1 MFIYYEIVFGT
12 LAKCMNAC
20 RYLRLNKQLV
30 INNLKLIN
38 GNKWQNK
45 LEMFVRK

>member
-1 MFIYYEIVFGT
+1 MFMDYEIVSGT

-20 RYLRLNKQLV
+20 RYLQLNKQLV

-38 GNKWQNK
+38 GN
-45 LEMFVRK
+45 